1 MNQVNYLIPVIAGVF
16 TILGVITGAFITYY
30 FALKLADRNARREAG
45 RRLREAFAPALAVLH
60 PTSGDA
66 DARAHTD
73 KMLADA
79 FPKHRAAIT
88 EFGFYLSAKERE
100 EFEEAWRKYYEVG
113 GSVRFFDY
121 MPNLCSETR
130 GANGELVIETGSYEC
145 FQERVHTILKF
156 TNK

>member
-1 MNQVNYLIPVIAGVF
+1 MSQVNPLIAVVF
-16 TILGVITGAFITYY
+16 TILGACITYF
-30 FALKLADRNARREAG
+30 FALQLAKKNACREAG
-45 RRLREAFAPALAVLH
+45 RRLREAFAPELAVLH

-73 KMLADA
+73 KVLAEA
-79 FPKHRAAIT
+79 FPKHREAIT
-88 EFGFYLSAKERE
+88 EFRFYLSAKERE

-121 MPNLCSETR
+121 MPGLRSETR

-145 FQERVHTILKF
+145 FQERVHAILKF